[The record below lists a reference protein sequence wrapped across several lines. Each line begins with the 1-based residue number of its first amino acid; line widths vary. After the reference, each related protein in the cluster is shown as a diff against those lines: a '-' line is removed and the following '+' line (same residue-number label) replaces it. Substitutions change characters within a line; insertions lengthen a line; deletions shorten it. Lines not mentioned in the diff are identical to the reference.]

1 MASTYAQIHRYG
13 TQAQYDA
20 LETKNPNYLYFTSDT
35 KKLYKGADD
44 YTDSLMTTSTVGASG
59 VAGKI
64 YLESTTGQVKVYVG
78 NAWKTISYPMSNST
92 FDNTNASSVTVPSQT
107 AVVDYVESVIGGE
120 GGQIL
125 GSIEQKMNG
134 TTAVSGVITATQTNG
149 TTYDVALQGVTVNPT
164 WDSETRVLKLPVVGA
179 NGTTSEVSVDIGKDI
194 FIDPG
199 EGKNYFDPSTKEI
212 VLTLNNGTS
221 TSDPTVIRIP
231 ASALYNDYTGGTTNS
246 GTVSIDAT
254 SHTITF
260 DLNVNSSTANS
271 LTLDSNG
278 LMVDLT
284 AYSTTADVEGIRSNL
299 QGEIDDLTT
308 NYNATTAALDTLTTN
323 YNATTAS
330 LNTLTSNYN
339 ATTAALDTLT
349 SNYNATTAALDT
361 LTSNYNATTAALN
374 SLDGEVDTLTSNY
387 NATTAALDTLTSNY
401 NATTAALD
409 TLTSN
414 YNATTAA
421 LDTLTSNYNA
431 TTATVADIETSMGNL
446 AEAST
451 TWAGFTD

>member
-20 LETKNPNYLYFTSDT
+20 LATKNPNYLYFTSDT

-44 YTDSLMTTSTVGASG
+44 YTDSLMTTATVGASG

-64 YLESTTGQVKVYVG
+64 YLESSTGQVKVYVD

-164 WDSETRVLKLPVVGA
+164 WNSETRVLKLPVVGA

-199 EGKNYFDPSTKEI
+199 EGKNYFDPDTKEI
-212 VLTLNNGTS
+212 VLTLNNGTA

-271 LTLDSNG
+271 LQLDANG

-299 QGEIDDLTT
+299 QGQID
-308 NYNATTAALDTLTTN
+308 ATTATLAATTASLDTLTTN
-323 YNATTAS
+323 YNNTTSA

-349 SNYNATTAALDT
+349 SNYNATTAKVADIE
-361 LTSNYNATTAALN
+361 SNYNASTAELA
-374 SLDGEVDTLTSNY
+374 ELTSNY
-387 NATTAALDTLTSNY
+387 NATTAALDTLTGNY

-409 TLTSN
+409 TLTGN
-414 YNATTAA
+414 YNATTASLA
-421 LDTLTSNYNA
+421 TLTSNYNA
-431 TTATVADIETSMGNL
+431 TTATVADMQTSMGNL

-451 TWAGFTD
+451 TWAGFAD